1 MTHTLFRLSI
11 QRFFSLFQHMV
22 QTGMTSPYPAFP
34 QQNGGGGVGDPPL
47 KPVSVVSGGD
57 MKSDLVSPITGVGGG
72 VPVVSTQQT
81 NGIPQQIIPMA
92 NGEQQT
98 QQIANPTVSEE
109 VNGLKTFWVLF

>member
-1 MTHTLFRLSI
+1 
-11 QRFFSLFQHMV
+11 MV